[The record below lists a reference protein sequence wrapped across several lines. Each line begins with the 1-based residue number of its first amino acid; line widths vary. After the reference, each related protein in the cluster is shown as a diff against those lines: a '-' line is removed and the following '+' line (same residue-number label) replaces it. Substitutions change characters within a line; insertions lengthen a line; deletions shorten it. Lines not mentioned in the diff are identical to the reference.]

1 MIKAVKQSYKIL
13 VVDDDP
19 SVSGMFKS
27 LLEFDGHEVLTVD
40 HPEVALAWLEQ
51 SKFDLVITDY
61 LMRGMMGDE
70 FAALVK
76 QRWPDQPIIMASGSY
91 SNSTVVGNRVLRVD
105 YFLSKPFLMDEL
117 RDAIAWVLT
126 NHADHPHGSPGTH
139 WMPGTDPGKPDT
151 TGRRPDD
158 RCDL

>member
-1 MIKAVKQSYKIL
+1 
-13 VVDDDP
+13 
-19 SVSGMFKS
+19 
-27 LLEFDGHEVLTVD
+27 
-40 HPEVALAWLEQ
+40 
-51 SKFDLVITDY
+51 
-61 LMRGMMGDE
+61 
-70 FAALVK
+70 
-76 QRWPDQPIIMASGSY
+76 MASGSY

-139 WMPGTDPGKPDT
+139 WTPGIHSAKPDT

>member
-1 MIKAVKQSYKIL
+1 MIKAVKQPYKIL

-27 LLEFDGHEVLTVD
+27 LLEFDGHKVLTVD
-40 HPEVALAWLEQ
+40 RAEAALDWLEQ
-51 SKFDLVITDY
+51 SQFDLVITDY

-91 SNSTVVGNRVLRVD
+91 SNSTVVGNRVFRMD

-126 NHADHPHGSPGTH
+126 NHANHPHGSPGTH
-139 WMPGTDPGKPDT
+139 WTPGTHPAKPDT